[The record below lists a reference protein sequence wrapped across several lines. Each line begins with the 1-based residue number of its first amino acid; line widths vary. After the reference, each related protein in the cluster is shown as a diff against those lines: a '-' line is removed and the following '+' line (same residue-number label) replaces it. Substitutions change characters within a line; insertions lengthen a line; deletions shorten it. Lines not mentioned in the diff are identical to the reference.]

1 MTGPEVQQ
9 QARSQSTHQLV
20 IFALGGED
28 YALPIAQI
36 KEVIRYTKPRAVSSP
51 DAWVT
56 GVISL
61 RGAIVPIGD
70 LAARLGVD
78 AACADDAKIVIIETT
93 TGTAG
98 IIVDAVEEV
107 LTIQAE
113 QIDTTTITDRELMS
127 GIAKIDER
135 LVVVLDAELLLSISD
150 QH

>member
-1 MTGPEVQQ
+1 MTGPEVQHR
-9 QARSQSTHQLV
+9 ARSRSTHQLV

-36 KEVIRYTKPRAVSSP
+36 KEVIRYTEPRAVP
-51 DAWVT
+51 TPEAGVT

-78 AACADDAKIVIIETT
+78 AAHAEDAKIVIIETT
-93 TGTAG
+93 AGTAG

-107 LTIQAE
+107 LTIQDE
-113 QIDTTTITDRELMS
+113 QIDTTTVSDGELVS
-127 GIAKIDER
+127 GIARIDER
-135 LVVVLDAELLLSISD
+135 LVVLLDAERLLTISD
-150 QH
+150 QQ